1 MPRATPC
8 SPTNCSPACAPRGC
22 CVEQALKPPAMHTT
36 ITLGPLVFPAQLL
49 LLALCVATGLAWAR
63 WRSRARPRQEQQ
75 ALSRTLH
82 QALWMG
88 LLAARLGFV
97 LQYHQAYLAHPWSV
111 IDIRDGGWSP
121 WAGLMAAWFYA
132 MLATAQ
138 TRQRQRQLIAPMA
151 AASLLWVGGQAALL
165 WQAPGLGSLPALT
178 APSLQGPMQSLQCL
192 QGRPA
197 VVNLWATWCPHCRNE
212 MPLLAQAQAEHPQ
225 VQFVFVNQGETA
237 QSITRFLRNHRLPI
251 APVWLDAKGELARH
265 YGQPGLPLTLF
276 FDANGQLASSRVGAL
291 SAASLQQRIQALRH
305 SAQPGPA
312 RPAQGKDC

>member
-1 MPRATPC
+1 
-8 SPTNCSPACAPRGC
+8 
-22 CVEQALKPPAMHTT
+22 MHAT
-36 ITLGPLVFPAQLL
+36 ITLGPLVLPAQLL
-49 LLALCVATGLAWAR
+49 LLALCVAAGLGWAR
-63 WRSRARPRQEQQ
+63 WRSRRHPREEQQ

-82 QALWMG
+82 QALWLG

-138 TRQRQRQLIAPMA
+138 ARQRQRRLIAPLA
-151 AASLLWVGGQAALL
+151 AASLLWLAGQAALL
-165 WQAPGLGSLPALT
+165 WQAPALRSLPAFT
-178 APSLQGPMQSLQCL
+178 APSLQGQMQSLQCL
-192 QGRPA
+192 RGQPA
-197 VVNLWATWCPHCRNE
+197 VVNLWASWCPHCRNE

-225 VQFVFVNQGETA
+225 VQFVYVNQGETA
-237 QSITRFLRNHRLPI
+237 QSVARFLRKHRLPI

-276 FDANGQLASSRVGAL
+276 FDASGQLASSRVGAL

-305 SAQPGPA
+305 DAPPGPRMA
-312 RPAQGKDC
+312 AQGKDC